1 MSLITLWPE
10 IECTATTSNLHETE
24 VVGVPDLTGN
34 HHFLRVGQGFLTR
47 ESGRTYLPI
56 QVIEVDSPGGRVLV
70 QLPYESDAGA
80 SRIWV
85 PLASFRRER
94 PATPVEGAA

>member
-1 MSLITLWPE
+1 MSLITFWPE
-10 IECTATTSNLHETE
+10 IECSATTSSLHETE

-47 ESGRTYLPI
+47 ESGRSYLPI
-56 QVIEVDSPGGRVLV
+56 QVIEVDPPGGRALV

-85 PLASFRRER
+85 PMTAFRRAQ
-94 PATPVEGAA
+94 PATRAEGAA

>member
-1 MSLITLWPE
+1 MSLITFWPE
-10 IECTATTSNLHETE
+10 IECSATASNLHETE
-24 VVGVPDLTGN
+24 VVGVPDVTGN

-47 ESGRTYLPI
+47 EAGRTYLPI
-56 QVIEVDSPGGRVLV
+56 LVIEVDPANRRALI

-85 PLASFRRER
+85 PMAAFRRER
-94 PATPVEGAA
+94 PATPAEGAA